1 MNKSAKAVASARPWD
16 FSNIDPVAAEF
27 KAVLINHPKMKST
40 MNAVMTALAG
50 KMDPGV
56 VLLVGSTG
64 VGKSTLVDA
73 LERTLLKSVQVDANG
88 LSATKPIVW
97 TRATPPQNGKFDW
110 RDYINRALKQ
120 AGDVLPNRKVVSPAT
135 LPLFDHLPNPVTLDG
150 NSLAALRQA
159 LENCLRYRQT
169 RYLVIDEAQYLLFI
183 HDNLLAQQLETL
195 KSLAEEAG
203 VVIILVGT
211 YRLLEVQNQSAQL
224 VRRSQVIAFSRYR
237 DDVESEV
244 KEFANAVSTLYD
256 RIPIKKNLDFAKHIR
271 FIYKQSCGCV
281 GVLKDWFTA
290 TLIAGIRENKLFD
303 LALLQST
310 ARANQDILTMHKEAM
325 EGEARFSDITDEE
338 FEDALAAFKHNLLR
352 NDDPVQTE
360 PPSEKR
366 GKHTRSRVGKRL
378 PKRDP
383 VGDLHARV

>member
-1 MNKSAKAVASARPWD
+1 
-16 FSNIDPVAAEF
+16 
-27 KAVLINHPKMKST
+27 
-40 MNAVMTALAG
+40 
-50 KMDPGV
+50 
-56 VLLVGSTG
+56 
-64 VGKSTLVDA
+64 
-73 LERTLLKSVQVDANG
+73 
-88 LSATKPIVW
+88 
-97 TRATPPQNGKFDW
+97 
-110 RDYINRALKQ
+110 
-120 AGDVLPNRKVVSPAT
+120 
-135 LPLFDHLPNPVTLDG
+135 
-150 NSLAALRQA
+150 
-159 LENCLRYRQT
+159 
-169 RYLVIDEAQYLLFI
+169 
-183 HDNLLAQQLETL
+183 LAQQLETL

-256 RIPIKKNLDFAKHIR
+256 RIPIKKNLDFTKHIR